1 MKKILL
7 ILGFV
12 SQLVAGCSDFFDTAP
27 SNKIPTTMAFRTVTD
42 VDNAVNGLYDLMSG
56 SGYYGAAM
64 FAYGDMKGDDMQSSE
79 ESGVCNT
86 CYMFNHRPNSLNAG
100 SLWGRP
106 FYILREAWNI
116 LNAIAEG
123 KIESGDEKK
132 LNALKGETM
141 AVIALCQ
148 FDLTRCFGYPYTK
161 DKGASLGAPL
171 IDHLVGTYENPP
183 RSTVAQAYDFI
194 IETLEEAVTLMSEE
208 KNNGRMNKYAARALL
223 ARIYLYHD
231 DNRKAFDLAD
241 QLIKDADTSGSY
253 ALYPHT
259 GTIDGCSRSI
269 FQYRKRFN
277 IFWVHQRKPI
287 RHTLDT
293 VVIDGQPVNYNQ
305 RIIAGIQGR
314 ASTDTDLCTST
325 RSTVIGNHT
334 HTSYLS
340 SQHILCIGSNTLTQF
355 IWLDG
360 SHRTGSVIFLHRAI
374 TNHHHIIQHFRI
386 ILKCHIH
393 CSCRRKLLSF
403 ITDKGNDNHISL
415 FCFQCKITIKIRNG
429 SVRCSFH
436 QNICSNHAH
445 SGIIFHY
452 TFHGKS
458 LCKNLHGK

>member
-161 DKGASLGAPL
+161 DKG
-171 IDHLVGTYENPP
+171 
-183 RSTVAQAYDFI
+183 
-194 IETLEEAVTLMSEE
+194 
-208 KNNGRMNKYAARALL
+208 
-223 ARIYLYHD
+223 
-231 DNRKAFDLAD
+231 
-241 QLIKDADTSGSY
+241 
-253 ALYPHT
+253 
-259 GTIDGCSRSI
+259 
-269 FQYRKRFN
+269 
-277 IFWVHQRKPI
+277 
-287 RHTLDT
+287 
-293 VVIDGQPVNYNQ
+293 
-305 RIIAGIQGR
+305 
-314 ASTDTDLCTST
+314 
-325 RSTVIGNHT
+325 
-334 HTSYLS
+334 
-340 SQHILCIGSNTLTQF
+340 
-355 IWLDG
+355 
-360 SHRTGSVIFLHRAI
+360 
-374 TNHHHIIQHFRI
+374 
-386 ILKCHIH
+386 
-393 CSCRRKLLSF
+393 
-403 ITDKGNDNHISL
+403 
-415 FCFQCKITIKIRNG
+415 
-429 SVRCSFH
+429 
-436 QNICSNHAH
+436 
-445 SGIIFHY
+445 
-452 TFHGKS
+452 
-458 LCKNLHGK
+458 NL

>member
-223 ARIYLYHD
+223 ARICL
-231 DNRKAFDLAD
+231 
-241 QLIKDADTSGSY
+241 
-253 ALYPHT
+253 
-259 GTIDGCSRSI
+259 
-269 FQYRKRFN
+269 
-277 IFWVHQRKPI
+277 
-287 RHTLDT
+287 
-293 VVIDGQPVNYNQ
+293 
-305 RIIAGIQGR
+305 
-314 ASTDTDLCTST
+314 
-325 RSTVIGNHT
+325 
-334 HTSYLS
+334 
-340 SQHILCIGSNTLTQF
+340 
-355 IWLDG
+355 
-360 SHRTGSVIFLHRAI
+360 
-374 TNHHHIIQHFRI
+374 
-386 ILKCHIH
+386 
-393 CSCRRKLLSF
+393 
-403 ITDKGNDNHISL
+403 
-415 FCFQCKITIKIRNG
+415 
-429 SVRCSFH
+429 
-436 QNICSNHAH
+436 
-445 SGIIFHY
+445 
-452 TFHGKS
+452 
-458 LCKNLHGK
+458 

>member
-1 MKKILL
+1 MKKILF
-7 ILGFV
+7 ILGLA
-12 SQLVAGCSDFFDTAP
+12 SLLVTGCGDFFDTAP
-27 SNKIPTTMAFRTVTD
+27 SNKIPTAIAFRTVTD

-161 DKGASLGAPL
+161 DNGASLGAPL
-171 IDHLVGTYENPP
+171 IDHLVGTYENPS

-223 ARIYLYHD
+223 ARVYLYHN
-231 DNRKAFDLAD
+231 DNRKAFDMAE
-241 QLIKDADTSGSY
+241 
-253 ALYPHT
+253 
-259 GTIDGCSRSI
+259 
-269 FQYRKRFN
+269 
-277 IFWVHQRKPI
+277 
-287 RHTLDT
+287 
-293 VVIDGQPVNYNQ
+293 
-305 RIIAGIQGR
+305 
-314 ASTDTDLCTST
+314 
-325 RSTVIGNHT
+325 
-334 HTSYLS
+334 
-340 SQHILCIGSNTLTQF
+340 
-355 IWLDG
+355 
-360 SHRTGSVIFLHRAI
+360 
-374 TNHHHIIQHFRI
+374 
-386 ILKCHIH
+386 
-393 CSCRRKLLSF
+393 
-403 ITDKGNDNHISL
+403 
-415 FCFQCKITIKIRNG
+415 
-429 SVRCSFH
+429 
-436 QNICSNHAH
+436 
-445 SGIIFHY
+445 
-452 TFHGKS
+452 
-458 LCKNLHGK
+458 